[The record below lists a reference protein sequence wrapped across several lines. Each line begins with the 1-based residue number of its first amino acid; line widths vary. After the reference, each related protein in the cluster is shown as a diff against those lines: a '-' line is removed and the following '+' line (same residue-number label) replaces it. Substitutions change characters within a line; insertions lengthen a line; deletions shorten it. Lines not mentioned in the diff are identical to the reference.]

1 MSKCPT
7 MRAFNKQGKV
17 QNVYCGQ
24 WSCPRCQKIKARLWA
39 WRIKLTIKHSE
50 HVWFFW
56 TLTLRSKYRDP
67 KSGYIA
73 LPKLWDTLR
82 KQVQRRY
89 KKFSYLAFV
98 EGQPKRGNM
107 PHFHVITDAEP
118 WTRFKDIAWYAGFG
132 YEAKSQVVNGG
143 KAASYVAKYAT
154 KQNADT
160 PKGFRRVR
168 ASRDIAKLPDYETI
182 GLIIPGKS
190 EKQWEYLMRVS
201 DVTGIDHE
209 TLYERWFDGLNDGVQ
224 LDK

>member
-17 QNVYCGQ
+17 QNVYCGS
-24 WSCPRCQKIKARLWA
+24 WSCPRCQKLKARLWA
-39 WRIKLTIKHSE
+39 WRIKLTIRDSNV
-50 HVWFFW
+50 VWYFW

-67 KSGYIA
+67 KSGYDA
-73 LPKLWDTLR
+73 LPRLWDTLR
-82 KQVQRRY
+82 KQVQRHE

-107 PHFHVITDAEP
+107 PHFHVITNVKP

-132 YEAKSQVVNGG
+132 YEAKSEKVTGP
-143 KAASYVAKYAT
+143 KAGSYVAKYAT

-168 ASRDIAKLPDYETI
+168 ASRDIAKLPDYDKI
-182 GLIIPGKS
+182 GLIVPAKN
-190 EKQWEYLMRVS
+190 ERQWEYIARVS
-201 DVTGIDHE
+201 DETGIDHE
-209 TLYERWFDGLNDGVQ
+209 TLYERWVDGLDDSEAV
-224 LDK
+224 DK